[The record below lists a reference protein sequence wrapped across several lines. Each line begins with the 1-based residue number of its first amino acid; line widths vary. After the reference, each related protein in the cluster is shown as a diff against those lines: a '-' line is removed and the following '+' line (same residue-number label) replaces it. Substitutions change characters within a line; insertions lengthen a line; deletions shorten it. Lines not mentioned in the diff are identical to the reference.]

1 MKGGNV
7 TRGVVGAALAA
18 AATLAG
24 GSGAPASGQDGVWV
38 PSTQPAW
45 LGISYDV
52 EWLATAGSCESRVVI
67 ESVVQGAPA
76 DRAGLRP
83 GDALVSVNGSPPGRS
98 LQLASS
104 RLAVGD
110 SVRLRVVRDGRVREL
125 LAVAGRRPD
134 RPPLALRGGKR
145 DGLVSSDA
153 PVIRVRADTLVA
165 RNLELTGFRGSR
177 GYWIASDDGKARYRR
192 ADRFSGDA
200 MDRQVVDL
208 LLCAARTQSAAPPAP
223 RAIRVDVRE
232 LQARADSVREVLV
245 RRSQARHPQ
254 ARSVSPV
261 QVRAGVRFTPPDPD
275 LPPHAA
281 GAPEAPYVSVYSF
294 SVADHVSAAERGVA
308 GAEVTELEPELAEYF
323 RGVRDGLLVL
333 RVAPGTPAD
342 RAGLRP
348 GDVITAGG
356 GRALDAVQDL
366 RLLLTVPDPTP
377 VELRVVRQGRTRVV
391 TVQRD

>member
-1 MKGGNV
+1 MKGGNM
-7 TRGVVGAALAA
+7 TRGVVGATLAA

-24 GSGAPASGQDGVWV
+24 GLAPPAEGQNGVWI
-38 PSTQPAW
+38 PSTHPAW

-52 EWLATAGSCESRVVI
+52 EWLAMEGSCESRVVI

-83 GDALVSVNGSPPGRS
+83 GDALVSVNGSPPGQS

-110 SVRLRVVRDGRVREL
+110 SVRLRVIRDGRVREI

-134 RPPLALRGGKR
+134 RPPLTLRRKD

-153 PVIRVRADTLVA
+153 PVIRVKADTLVA
-165 RNLELTGFRGSR
+165 RNIELTGYRGSR
-177 GYWIASDDGKARYRR
+177 GYWIASEDGRAEYRR
-192 ADRFSGDA
+192 TNRFSGDA

-208 LLCAARTQSAAPPAP
+208 LLCAARTESAAPPAP
-223 RAIRVDVRE
+223 RAVRVDVRA
-232 LQARADSVREVLV
+232 LQARADSLREVLV
-245 RRSQARHPQ
+245 RRSQTRPVE
-254 ARSVSPV
+254 ARSVAPGA
-261 QVRAGVRFTPPDPD
+261 RGGVRITSVERDRPQLAP
-275 LPPHAA
+275 
-281 GAPEAPYVSVYSF
+281 GAPAPPPPTHVYAF
-294 SVADHVSAAERGVA
+294 SVTDHLSAAERGVA
-308 GAEVTELEPELAEYF
+308 GAEVAALEPELAEYF
-323 RGVRDGLLVL
+323 RGVSDGLLVL

-356 GRALDAVQDL
+356 GRSLEAVQDL
-366 RLLLTVPDPTP
+366 RLLLTIPDPTP

-391 TVQRD
+391 TVRRD

>member
-1 MKGGNV
+1 MMGGKMK
-7 TRGVVGAALAA
+7 RGVVGATLAA
-18 AATLAG
+18 AATLGGGITSPAG
-24 GSGAPASGQDGVWV
+24 GQNGVWV

-52 EWLATAGSCESRVVI
+52 EWLAVEGNCESRVVI

-83 GDALVSVNGSPPGRS
+83 GDALVSVNGSTPGRS

-110 SVRLRVVRDGRVREL
+110 SVRLRVVRDGRVREV
-125 LAVAGRRPD
+125 LAVAARRPD
-134 RPPLALRGGKR
+134 RPPLTLRTRG

-153 PVIRVRADTLVA
+153 PVIRVKADTLVA
-165 RNLELTGFRGSR
+165 RNMELTGYRGSR
-177 GYWIASDDGKARYRR
+177 GYWIASEDGRAEYRR
-192 ADRFSGDA
+192 TNRFSGDA

-208 LLCAARTQSAAPPAP
+208 LLCASRTESAAPPAP
-223 RAIRVDVRE
+223 RAVRVDVRE

-245 RRSQARHPQ
+245 RRSQTRPPE
-254 ARSVSPV
+254 ARSVPPG
-261 QVRAGVRFTPPDPD
+261 QGRGGVRITSVERD
-275 LPPHAA
+275 LVPHAA
-281 GAPEAPYVSVYSF
+281 GAPAPPPPTHVYAF
-294 SVADHVSAAERGVA
+294 SVADHLSAAERGVA
-308 GAEVTELEPELAEYF
+308 GAEVTALEPELAEYF

-356 GRALDAVQDL
+356 GRTLEAVQDL
-366 RLLLTVPDPTP
+366 RLLLTIPDPTP

-391 TVQRD
+391 TVRRD